1 MLDPGG
7 AVQAWACAEGGSCP
21 EEDRPDVTGMKRM
34 PHAEWL
40 KGPGDRG
47 RESDQGAVTR
57 PVSEELSPQREALK
71 QERPLWTTIR
81 IMKNF

>member
-71 QERPLWTTIR
+71 QERPPRTAIR
-81 IMKNF
+81 IVKNF